1 MKLTTKLHVNF
12 QALSSTGIVRRE
24 CREHGPRKLTGRKL
38 GTSPPV
44 DSEQDAKPTLY
55 EDRLRNC
62 KHYSSIASVFAI
74 LYRLLGSSERSGL
87 GTSIPT
93 RALVAPAKTSVGM
106 AQYP

>member
-12 QALSSTGIVRRE
+12 QALSSTGI
-24 CREHGPRKLTGRKL
+24 L